1 MYCTYWYVLLYLLV
15 LVSLHNTYQIL
26 AQYIPIHTR
35 IHANTCMLGENLCA
49 EPMQYWHVSCM
60 YRGIYWY
67 VLACIWYVM
76 ACIEFQ
82 FSTLIFAQHTSIGMY
97 PGMYRYGLSKYWACI
112 QTQYVS

>member
-1 MYCTYWYVLLYLLV
+1 MPILVCRAKTSVLNQSFIGMY
-15 LVSLHNTYQIL
+15 L
-26 AQYIPIHTR
+26 ACIVV
-35 IHANTCMLGENLCA
+35 CLG
-49 EPMQYWHVSCM
+49 M
-60 YRGIYWY
+60 YSGMSWY